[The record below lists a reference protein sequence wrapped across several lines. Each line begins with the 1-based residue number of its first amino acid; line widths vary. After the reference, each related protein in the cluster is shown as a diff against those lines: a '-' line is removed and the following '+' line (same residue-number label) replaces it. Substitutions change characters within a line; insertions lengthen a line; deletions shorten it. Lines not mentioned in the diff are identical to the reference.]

1 LDDPRIKRPT
11 IDLLEATS
19 FVASNDPAT
28 KLSQADNAAYFPKKK
43 ISFKINKEEVIRNK
57 VVRPEDYDKI
67 VDTMYIDLSDRDY
80 LAKDEYMILDLLANN
95 HWERPIYF
103 AITIG
108 PNKFLN
114 LEKYFQLEGFAY
126 RLVPIRNDKEG
137 DDRIN
142 FGRVA
147 SDIMYNNLFNN
158 FKWGNMNN
166 PKVYIDENN
175 SRMMTNIRNNFNR
188 LAGTLVE
195 ENKKDQAVTVLEKGF
210 ALVPPSVVDY
220 EYFSLEM
227 LSTFYE
233 TGAKEKASKVAEGA
247 YKSFNEILAYMVS
260 LPPDYRASGDVN
272 EEIQRTMF
280 YLQKL
285 GSICN
290 SFGDKALAEKS
301 EKTLQEYLGR
311 YQVK

>member
-1 LDDPRIKRPT
+1 LPLP
-11 IDLLEATS
+11 
-19 FVASNDPAT
+19 
-28 KLSQADNAAYFPKKK
+28 
-43 ISFKINKEEVIRNK
+43 
-57 VVRPEDYDKI
+57 
-67 VDTMYIDLSDRDY
+67 
-80 LAKDEYMILDLLANN
+80 
-95 HWERPIYF
+95 
-103 AITIG
+103 IG

-114 LEKYFQLEGFAY
+114 LENYFQLEGFAY
-126 RLVPIRNDKEG
+126 RLVPIRNDQGG

-195 ENKKDQAVTVLEKGF
+195 EGKKEQAITVLEKGF
-210 ALVPPSVVDY
+210 ELIPPSVVDY

-227 LSTFYE
+227 VNTFYK
-233 TGAKEKASKVAEGA
+233 TGAKEKASKIAEAA
-247 YKSFNEILAYMVS
+247 YKSFNEMLAYLVS

-272 EEIQRTMF
+272 EEIQRAMF
-280 YLQKL
+280 YMQKL
-285 GSICN
+285 GSTCN
-290 SFGDKALAEKS
+290 SYGDTLLAEKS
-301 EKTLQEYLGR
+301 QKTLQEYMGR
-311 YQVK
+311 YQGK